1 MPVSAK
7 PVDESGKS
15 LAVTAETLY
24 LINLLLAPGLA
35 FAVLLAV
42 FLKKKK
48 QADPLAAN
56 HLSQTVGVSV
66 IGGALIVLV
75 IALVIFLGGFD
86 SANTWV
92 VVVLYF
98 TFIHS
103 SLILMGVLGLVK
115 ALNAEHYR
123 YPLVGRFFTS

>member
-1 MPVSAK
+1 MPASAK
-7 PVDESGKS
+7 PADKSGKS

-35 FAVLLAV
+35 FAVLLV
-42 FLKKKK
+42 IYLKNK
-48 QADPLAAN
+48 QGADPLAAN
-56 HLSQTVGVSV
+56 HLSQTIGVSV

-86 SANTWV
+86 AGYTWV

-123 YPLVGRFFTS
+123 YPLAGRFFTS